1 MSICPKCPFAPVPIC
16 KHLGK
21 MNTGHLGY
29 PFSPNVHLLWCL
41 FAPVPISPGAQFPQ
55 IYIFSKYPFPQIP
68 ICPNIHFPKCQFA
81 PSPHYLIP
89 SPFARDPFVL
99 VPNCSGPICPRIVQP
114 AFICIAFIY
123 PKAKSVW
130 LSPGGAIKVAPTLPR
145 IEISLSFRTRS

>member
-29 PFSPNVHLLWCL
+29 SFSPNVHLPWCL
-41 FAPVPISPGAQFPQ
+41 FAQVPISPVPNSPK
-55 IYIFSKYPFPQIP
+55 YIFSPNTHFPRYPFS
-68 ICPNIHFPKCQFA
+68 PNIDFPKCQFA

-89 SPFARDPFVL
+89 PPFARDPFVL

-145 IEISLSFRTRS
+145 VEISLSFRTRS